1 MNTPTRNETKMAKA
15 KKAKNEKTA
24 PGRSEKPITTEVS
37 EAGRDRSVGSQ
48 PGSRPAPAHQR
59 VGDVTKSNQT
69 EGQMTVHDA
78 TYDLL
83 RRLGLT
89 TIFGNLGST
98 EQPFLKNFPSDF
110 EYVLGLQEASVVAM
124 ADGFSQATNTPVLV
138 NLHSGAGTGNGMCN
152 IMTAYQNKT
161 PLVITAGQQ
170 TREMILCEPYLTNR
184 DETTLPRPW
193 VKWAYQPVRAQD
205 VPAAIMRAYAIA
217 LQPPSGPVYVSIPL
231 DDWDQ
236 PADGDAVV
244 RTVSS
249 RYAPDP
255 ERISLFA
262 ERIRKSKNPAL
273 VYGQEIDR
281 SGAWDAGVK
290 FAEQLQAPV
299 FLAPLADR
307 ASFPETHPQF
317 RGMLPMAIGPL
328 SKTLHGHDLIIV
340 IGAPVFRYYPYL
352 AGDYLPAGAEL
363 LQVVSDPADAGAAAV
378 GDSLLGDA
386 KLALE
391 SLIQLVPKNK
401 ARSLPA
407 PSRVDNELPSPPND
421 SLTAKEAFAALS
433 ELRPNNAII
442 VNETA
447 SNAADLLQTWP
458 TVQTQS
464 YFSFASGGLGWGA
477 PAAVGVALA
486 QKKTG
491 RGRPVV
497 AFIGDGAL
505 QYSIQCLYSAA
516 QHKLK
521 VIFIVPWN
529 EEYAILKEFA
539 ELENTPDVPGL
550 DLPGLDIVSAAK
562 GFGCAGVL
570 TRTKEEIKEAFG
582 AALSADGPTVIVI
595 PIAHEDRPLVPPV
608 SD

>member
-1 MNTPTRNETKMAKA
+1 MAKA

-37 EAGRDRSVGSQ
+37 EAGRDRSVGKQ

-59 VGDVTKSNQT
+59 EGDVTRSNQT

-78 TYDLL
+78 TYGLL

-124 ADGFSQATNTPVLV
+124 ADGFSQATNKPALV
-138 NLHSGAGTGNGMCN
+138 NLHTAAGTGNGMCN

-161 PLVITAGQQ
+161 PLIITAGQQ

-273 VYGQEIDR
+273 VYGPEIDR
-281 SGAWDAGVK
+281 SGAWEAGVK

-307 ASFPETHPQF
+307 ASFPEMHPQF
-317 RGMLPMAIGPL
+317 RGMLPIAIGPL
-328 SKTLHGHDLIIV
+328 SKRLHGHDLIIV
-340 IGAPVFRYYPYL
+340 IGAPVFRYYPYI

-363 LQVVSDPADAGAAAV
+363 LQIVSDPADAGAAAV

-391 SLIQLVPKNK
+391 SLIQLAPKNK
-401 ARSLPA
+401 ARTPPA
-407 PSRVDNELPSPPND
+407 PSRGDKKLPSPPND
-421 SLTAKEAFAALS
+421 PLTAREAFAALS
-433 ELRPNNAII
+433 ELRPENAIV
-442 VNETA
+442 VNESA
-447 SNAADLLQTWP
+447 SNAEDVMRFWP
-458 TVQTQS
+458 TVQPES

-477 PAAVGVALA
+477 PAAVGIALA

-491 RGRPVV
+491 GRRPVV

-516 QHKLK
+516 QRKLK

-529 EEYAILKEFA
+529 EEYAVLKEFA
-539 ELENTPDVPGL
+539 ALENTPNVPCL

-570 TRTKEEIKEAFG
+570 TKTKVEIKEAFG

-595 PIAHEDRPLVPPV
+595 PIAHEDRPLVPPI